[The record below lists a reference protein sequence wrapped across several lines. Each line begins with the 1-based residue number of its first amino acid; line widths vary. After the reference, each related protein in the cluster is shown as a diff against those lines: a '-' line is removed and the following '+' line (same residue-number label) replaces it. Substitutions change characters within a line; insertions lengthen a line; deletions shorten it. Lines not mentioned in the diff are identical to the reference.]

1 MDYEQVNFTGIE
13 NADGLN
19 ANESLMLSQLVA
31 VFNDR
36 LQGNKT
42 RMEYYED
49 KVDYNSKN
57 IGLST
62 PREIAARVDTSNGL
76 AAIAVDY
83 LANRSIFDSFTLDSG
98 ISEDLND
105 LLNENNFAIEY
116 AKSVPS
122 QLVCGVGF
130 WTISKGGPGEPKAV
144 INYHNAMSA
153 AALWDFRK
161 KRVKCGFVVED
172 YELVQYMGKEVYQPS
187 YVVLHTDYA
196 VIEIERNANGWAATR
211 KPHMLGRPLIV
222 AMANKPQDL
231 KPLGRARVS
240 RAVMSI
246 CNSYSREI
254 LRMELHSELFA
265 SGQKAI
271 LGVSESQY
279 DALAANKYRAAVSE
293 LFIATPNYETGENP
307 EILSFPQQAMTPHI
321 DAMEMI
327 LARLS
332 AETSIPIAAFG
343 ISDKGRTSSEALQA
357 SYGDL
362 VIEAENLNR
371 NNGKAILEVARLAL
385 AIATNRTLDQLT
397 DDEKTLQVHWIDPA
411 MPSAAAVADAT
422 VKLAGAVPEFGGT
435 DIFWEM
441 NGFNEEQ
448 RRRVKADMRS
458 NATRAALNG
467 LFKGNQ
473 AASGVE

>member
-1 MDYEQVNFTGIE
+1 MDYENVNFGGIE

-19 ANESLMLSQLVA
+19 ENESELMRQLVA

-36 LQGNKT
+36 LHGNKT

-49 KVDYNSKN
+49 KVNYNSKN

-83 LANRSIFDSFTLDSG
+83 LANRSIFDSFTMDSG
-98 ISEDLND
+98 VSEE
-105 LLNENNFAIEY
+105 LNELLEANNFAIEY
-116 AKSVPS
+116 AKAVPS

-130 WTISKGGPGEPKAV
+130 WTVSKGGPGEPKAI
-144 INYHNAMSA
+144 INYFNAMSA
-153 AALWDFRK
+153 AALWDFRR
-161 KRVKCGFVVED
+161 KRVKAGFCISD
-172 YELVQYMGKEVYQPS
+172 WELVHYNGQEVYRPS
-187 YVVLHTDYA
+187 LVILHTDYA
-196 VIEIERNANGWAATR
+196 VIEIERTANGWVAIR

-271 LGVSESQY
+271 LGVSDAQY

-293 LFIATPNYETGENP
+293 LFISTPNYETGENP
-307 EILSFPQQAMTPHI
+307 EILSFPQQSMTPHI

-362 VIEAENLNR
+362 VIECEALDR

-397 DDEKTLQVHWIDPA
+397 EDENTLQVHWIDPA
-411 MPSAAAVADAT
+411 MPSAAAVADAN
-422 VKLAGAVPEFGGT
+422 VKIAGACPEYAGT
-435 DIFWEM
+435 EIFFE
-441 NGFNEEQ
+441 NLGFNEEQ
-448 RRRVKADMRS
+448 RRRVKTEMQANRQ
-458 NATRAALNG
+458 TRI
-467 LFKGNQ
+467 
-473 AASGVE
+473 AASVFGA

>member
-1 MDYEQVNFTGIE
+1 MDYEQVNFNGIDE
-13 NADGLN
+13 AEGLN
-19 ANESLMLSQLVA
+19 ANESVMLRQLVA

-36 LQGNKT
+36 LHGNKT

-62 PREIAARVDTSNGL
+62 PREIATRVDTSNGL
-76 AAIAVDY
+76 AAISVDY
-83 LANRSIFDSFTLDSG
+83 LANRSIFDSFTMDSG
-98 ISEDLND
+98 VSEELNK
-105 LLNENNFAIEY
+105 LLDANNFAIEY
-116 AKSVPS
+116 AKAVPS

-130 WTISKGGPGEPKAV
+130 WTVSKGGPGEPKAV

-187 YVVLHTDYA
+187 FVVLHTDYA
-196 VIEIERNANGWAATR
+196 VIEIERNANGWVAIR

-279 DALAANKYRAAVSE
+279 DALTANKYRAAVSE
-293 LFIATPNYETGENP
+293 LFVATPNEAGENP
-307 EILSFPQQAMTPHI
+307 EILSFPQQSMTPHI

-362 VIEAENLNR
+362 VIECEALDR

-397 DDEKTLQVHWIDPA
+397 DDENTLQVHWIDPA
-411 MPSAAAVADAT
+411 MPSAAAVADAN
-422 VKLAGAVPEFGGT
+422 VKIAGACPEYAGT
-435 DIFWEM
+435 EIFFE
-441 NGFNEEQ
+441 NLGFNEEQ
-448 RRRVKADMRS
+448 RRRVKSEMQANRQTMI
-458 NATRAALNG
+458 
-467 LFKGNQ
+467 
-473 AASGVE
+473 AASVFGR